1 MMNTPL
7 AWLMRRAAGLLLLLT
22 ALVAPVAMADLMLYP
37 TRVVMEKNQRAAQVE
52 LINNG
57 LAAESYRI
65 SVVNR
70 RMTETG
76 EIVSANEP
84 EPNELFATDMI
95 RHSPRQVTL
104 KGGESQTVRISL
116 RKPAS
121 LAIGEYRSHL
131 QFDRLPDVEG
141 SNNIEQAMN
150 PEQSDIAIRLITLI
164 GASIPVIVRH
174 GDTSASVT
182 LDNLVMEP
190 AHKTAGQAD
199 SPPLLAF
206 HMKRSGNRS
215 VYGNVLATY
224 TSPGGAPVSV
234 GLANGVG
241 IYVPNTLR
249 IAKLPTRLPD
259 GSALKKGGLIQ
270 LSFSQRPEDGGKL
283 MAQASLVVP

>member
-1 MMNTPL
+1 MNLHRT
-7 AWLMRRAAGLLLLLT
+7 WQMCRATGLLLSLT

-37 TRVVMEKNQRAAQVE
+37 TRVVLEKNQRAAQVE

-57 LAAESYRI
+57 LTAESYRI

-70 RMTETG
+70 RMTDTG
-76 EIVSANEP
+76 EIVSADNA
-84 EPNELFATDMI
+84 EPNELFASDML

-104 KGGESQTVRISL
+104 KAGESQTVRISL

-131 QFDRLPDVEG
+131 QFDRLADVEG
-141 SNNIEQAMN
+141 SNSIEQTVN
-150 PEQSDIAIRLITLI
+150 PEQSQIAIRLITLL

-174 GDTSASVT
+174 GDTAASVT
-182 LDNLVMEP
+182 LDHLVMET
-190 AHKTAGQAD
+190 AHKTGGQANG
-199 SPPLLAF
+199 PPLLSF
-206 HMKRSGNRS
+206 HMNRTGNRS
-215 VYGNVLATY
+215 VYGNLLATY

-249 IAKLPTRLPD
+249 IAKLPTKLPE
-259 GSALKKGGLIQ
+259 GTTLKKGGLLH
-270 LSFSQRPEDGGKL
+270 LSFSQRPEDGGKS

>member
-1 MMNTPL
+1 MMNLHL
-7 AWLMRRAAGLLLLLT
+7 ASLMRRAAGSLLLLT

-76 EIVSANEP
+76 EIVSADNA
-84 EPNELFATDMI
+84 EPNELFAADML
-95 RHSPRQVTL
+95 RYSPRQVTL
-104 KGGESQTVRISL
+104 KAGESQTVRISL

-141 SNNIEQAMN
+141 SNSIEQTKN
-150 PEQSDIAIRLITLI
+150 PEQGQIAIRLITLI

-174 GDTSASVT
+174 GETAASVT
-182 LDNLVMEP
+182 LDHLVIEAGP
-190 AHKTAGQAD
+190 KIKGQAD
-199 SPPLLAF
+199 GPALLAF
-206 HMKRSGNRS
+206 HINRSGSRS
-215 VYGNVLATY
+215 VYGNLLATY
-224 TSPGGAPVSV
+224 TSPGGEPVNV

-249 IAKLPTRLPD
+249 MAKLPTRLPD
-259 GSALKKGGLIQ
+259 GAALIKGGLLN

>member
-1 MMNTPL
+1 MNLHLT
-7 AWLMRRAAGLLLLLT
+7 WLMRRAAGLLLLLT
-22 ALVAPVAMADLMLYP
+22 ALVAPVAMADLMLFP

-76 EIVSANEP
+76 EIVSADDP

-95 RHSPRQVTL
+95 RYSPRQVTL
-104 KGGESQTVRISL
+104 KPGESQTVRISL

-141 SNNIEQAMN
+141 SNNIEQSMN
-150 PEQSDIAIRLITLI
+150 PEQKQIAIRLVTLI

-174 GDTSASVT
+174 GDTAAAVT
-182 LDNLVMEP
+182 LNNLVIE
-190 AHKTAGQAD
+190 AAAKIEGQAD
-199 SPPLLAF
+199 NPPLLAF
-206 HMKRSGNRS
+206 HINRSGNRS
-215 VYGNVLATY
+215 VYGDLLATY
-224 TSPGGAPVSV
+224 TLPGSQPVSV

-241 IYVPNTLR
+241 VYAPNTLR
-249 IAKLPTRLPD
+249 MAKLPTRLPD
-259 GSALKKGGLIQ
+259 GTALKKGGLLQ